1 MRAGQKNVEV
11 RPSLEV
17 NAPSFFCAETNQAR
31 GKAGAAATTGAK
43 FRFGLTGDSSKP
55 RPEPQF
61 R

>member
-1 MRAGQKNVEV
+1 VEV